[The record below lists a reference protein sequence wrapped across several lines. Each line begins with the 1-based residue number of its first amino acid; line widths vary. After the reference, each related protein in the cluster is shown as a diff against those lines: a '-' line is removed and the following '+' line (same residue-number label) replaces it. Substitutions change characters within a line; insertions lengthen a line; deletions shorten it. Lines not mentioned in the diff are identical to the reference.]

1 MPCCCLFFNQ
11 KSTLSLNKKFG
22 NQKNKN
28 RKVRLKGIHD
38 AVQTVVA
45 RSECVQYR
53 SIFS

>member
-22 NQKNKN
+22 TQKNKN

-38 AVQTVVA
+38 AVQTVA
-45 RSECVQYR
+45 RSECLQYR